1 MRLVLQRVR
10 RASVSVDGQLLGAI
24 GHGLVILVGIA
35 HGDTSEKAVWLAN
48 KAAHLRIFDDD
59 QGKMNRSC
67 LETGG
72 QALVV
77 SQFTLYADAVR
88 GRRPSYI
95 EAALP
100 EEAEPLIEHF
110 TRSLAAEGIPVQS
123 GRFGANMLV
132 EIANDGPVTIILE
145 R

>member
-10 RASVSVDGQLLGAI
+10 QASVSVDGQVLGEI
-24 GHGLVILVGIA
+24 GHGLVILAGVA
-35 HGDTSEKAVWLAN
+35 RGDTPEKAEWLAN
-48 KAAHLRIFDDD
+48 KTAHLRIFDDE

-72 QALVV
+72 KALVV

-100 EEAEPLIEHF
+100 EEAAPLVEHF
-110 TRSLAAEGIPVQS
+110 CQRLAAEGIEVQQ
-123 GRFGANMLV
+123 GRFGAFMLV
-132 EIANDGPVTIILE
+132 ELSNDGPVTIILE
-145 R
+145 K